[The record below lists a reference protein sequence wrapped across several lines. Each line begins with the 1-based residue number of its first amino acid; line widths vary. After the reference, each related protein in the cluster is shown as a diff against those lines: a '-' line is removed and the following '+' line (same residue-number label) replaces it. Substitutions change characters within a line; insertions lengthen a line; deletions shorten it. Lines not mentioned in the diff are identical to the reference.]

1 MEIFCVVCVC
11 VLVCAICDGRQC
23 ICENPG
29 GLRNFFGTYIFI
41 LIQVLQ
47 VFLFGTIMCRV
58 NFIGED
64 QCSLPLSICIG
75 PQTYLLW
82 SSLCQLTFFWRRRG
96 RVVSW
101 QMHDLGWPCSYIW
114 QLPGWLVQ
122 EALSWDGSSSLQ
134 VVPHPAG
141 QFGLVNI
148 IVSKAQT
155 VADESKHQGKS
166 TSQVSCLSHLILP
179 HQPNHRSSLAKP
191 RVIVGEDPPR
201 HGHKEM

>member
-1 MEIFCVVCVC
+1 MAKKSCCDAGRSWSCGMLLEGGLIGLYYLMLFRLHWGSSLSFHQALSNGETSRIERKSNSWKPEFMLEMELLTIRLWFKYIMIKMLHWLNGNFLCCVC

-23 ICENPG
+23 ICENPR
-29 GLRNFFGTYIFI
+29 GLRNFFDTYIFI

-96 RVVSW
+96 KVVSW

-114 QLPGWLVQ
+114 
-122 EALSWDGSSSLQ
+122 
-134 VVPHPAG
+134 
-141 QFGLVNI
+141 
-148 IVSKAQT
+148 
-155 VADESKHQGKS
+155 
-166 TSQVSCLSHLILP
+166 
-179 HQPNHRSSLAKP
+179 
-191 RVIVGEDPPR
+191 
-201 HGHKEM
+201 